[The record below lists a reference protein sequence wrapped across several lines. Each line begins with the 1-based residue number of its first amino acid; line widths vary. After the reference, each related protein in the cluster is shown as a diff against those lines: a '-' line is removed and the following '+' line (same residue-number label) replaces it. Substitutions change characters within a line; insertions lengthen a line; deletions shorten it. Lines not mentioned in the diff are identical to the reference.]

1 MAKSASERLKTK
13 KGPKIVDMDKDFA
26 GIRAGERMLVGTPMM
41 VNDYVSKIPTGEV
54 RSIERLRNELA
65 RRHKCDKMCPVSTA
79 IFVRIVA
86 EAAIEEMD
94 AGKQVDQVAP
104 FWRVIAPGDKIA
116 KKLSI
121 DPGWIAHQ
129 RTLETSIENPGPG
142 D

>member
-1 MAKSASERLKTK
+1 
-13 KGPKIVDMDKDFA
+13 MDKDFA
-26 GIRAGERMLVGTPMM
+26 GIKAGERMLVGTPMM

-54 RSIERLRNELA
+54 RTVERLRNELA

-86 EAAIEEMD
+86 EAAIEEME

-104 FWRVIAPGDKIA
+104 FWRVIAPDDKVA

-121 DPGWIAHQ
+121 DSGWIAHQ
-129 RTLETSIENPGPG
+129 RTLEASIGNPGQ
-142 D
+142 DN